1 MELSTQLGAVTF
13 RLSAVSR
20 AVMPD
25 LEGRPFLRLTDG
37 TMVNAVEVGARTFL
51 VVDHR
56 TEHRRP
62 ARVEFWACSSQPE
75 VPLAGLLTLC
85 DAVESRA
92 ESATAAPLPFLAD
105 ILPA

>member
-1 MELSTQLGAVTF
+1 MELSTELGAVTF

-37 TMVNAVEVGARTFL
+37 TMVHAVDLGSRTFV

-56 TEHRRP
+56 TEHHRP

-75 VPLAGLLTLC
+75 VPLAGLLNLC
-85 DAVESRA
+85 DALDSCA
-92 ESATAAPLPFLAD
+92 LPATAAPSPFGAD